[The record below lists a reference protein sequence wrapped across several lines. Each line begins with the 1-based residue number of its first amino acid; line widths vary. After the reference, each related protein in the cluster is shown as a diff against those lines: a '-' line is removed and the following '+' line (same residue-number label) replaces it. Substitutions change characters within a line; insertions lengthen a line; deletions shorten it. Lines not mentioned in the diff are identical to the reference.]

1 MINNTL
7 KNNIFSLKVNNFF
20 LIIFLLILIDKNIK
34 NIGNNPKIKNTN
46 TIINNLIKICKLL
59 HPVSQDKIE
68 RKNKSISNVGQIIT
82 SQSIKNKY

>member
-20 LIIFLLILIDKNIK
+20 LIIFLLILIDK